1 MSGFVVNQD
10 CAEFPNQ
17 AAEAE
22 VSEFNYSGAPNIEL
36 IIAMAYWYGVCT
48 SHDSSSGGTLLDPVF
63 ISTNNENEIKDISF
77 YFWTLCFKY

>member
-1 MSGFVVNQD
+1 MSGFVVNPD
-10 CAEFPNQ
+10 CAEFANQ

-63 ISTNNENEIKDISF
+63 ISN
-77 YFWTLCFKY
+77 